1 MKNKVPTYTKLF
13 RQTIDTTT
21 LTFLRILIYVL
32 SYRLLFGKILDKFGF
47 PLTYAYICPILA
59 PIRMLLIK

>member
-1 MKNKVPTYTKLF
+1 MKNKASSYTKLF

>member
-1 MKNKVPTYTKLF
+1 MKNKTSSYTKLF
-13 RQTIDTTT
+13 RQTIETPTF
-21 LTFLRILIYVL
+21 TFLRIFIYVL